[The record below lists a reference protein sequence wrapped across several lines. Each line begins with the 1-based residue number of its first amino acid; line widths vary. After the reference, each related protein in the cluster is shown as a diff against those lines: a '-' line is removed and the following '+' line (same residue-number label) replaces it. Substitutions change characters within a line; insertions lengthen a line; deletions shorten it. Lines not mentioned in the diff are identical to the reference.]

1 MAGYKTKKNPN
12 KKTKQKNNSKPLP
25 LMTHFLKIPLPSKT
39 APPAGEQVFKYL
51 SLWRT
56 LLIQVTTGGD
66 ESQLGQKVFTG
77 TSSSTPDPLLGSEH
91 PTNNVMMT

>member
-39 APPAGEQVFKYL
+39 APPAGEQVFEHM
-51 SLWRT
+51 SLWGDISHSN
-56 LLIQVTTGGD
+56 LLRN
-66 ESQLGQKVFTG
+66 
-77 TSSSTPDPLLGSEH
+77 LLRNHENETHLERS
-91 PTNNVMMT
+91 